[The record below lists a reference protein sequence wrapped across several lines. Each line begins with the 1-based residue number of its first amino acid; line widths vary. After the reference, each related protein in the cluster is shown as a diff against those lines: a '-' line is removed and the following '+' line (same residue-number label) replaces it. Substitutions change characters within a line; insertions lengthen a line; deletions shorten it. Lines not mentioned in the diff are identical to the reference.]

1 MEKKFFTSDDVS
13 MLSYGCG
20 VSQYPQLYYRDLDKY
35 QVLPRTY
42 WGSFEGFPVEK
53 FTKEKW
59 MLDLVGQAIFFVFE
73 CIERIMS
80 KKYWKTLKEC
90 LTTAK

>member
-1 MEKKFFTSDDVS
+1 MIIFGKKFFTSDDVS

-42 WGSFEGFPVEK
+42 WGSFEGYPGENCKRKIGVRLGRSSK
-53 FTKEKW
+53 NIC
-59 MLDLVGQAIFFVFE
+59 L
-73 CIERIMS
+73 RI
-80 KKYWKTLKEC
+80 Y
-90 LTTAK
+90 